1 MNGSARLIKSDYNE
15 ALQKFSN
22 ERKLLLT
29 DKLAIVNAK
38 LNVLNTEN
46 KILELKES
54 NIMLV
59 SKNKT

>member
-15 ALQKFSN
+15 ALQKFRN